1 MPTPDI
7 GELITKGKFD
17 KALLALEGKHDDLSS
32 IQRSVIFE
40 RIGKF
45 DEALDLAKL
54 VYRRTSDE
62 VLKIRALVNMAYNY
76 WRIGELSKSN
86 EIIASGLKLCDESGA
101 DIIRWK
107 SEFYYVRGILSDM
120 NSDFKASFGDFQ
132 KSYELRKLYGDKSL
146 ISHSLTAM
154 GIAAD
159 ALGDLSSALKY
170 YQEGLEIKKEIG
182 NPQDIGRSLNNIG
195 ILQQTKGEYKNAA
208 DSYHKAIEQF
218 RECGSQRDI
227 IGALGGLAST
237 YINLGMKKDA
247 LRYFKEAHEL
257 ALEENFPELTIISAD
272 QLMGYFL
279 AEGDI
284 EQAKIYHDLVVSIAE
299 EAEGMSLKQFS
310 LACQAD
316 FQKNLP
322 RISNKTNALEL
333 YRSILNLEGINS
345 HLELSTLVN
354 IIEILLQ
361 ELLLFGEEEVVHEI
375 EENMKRL
382 ETLISNHG
390 SKIDDVKLLIL
401 KGKLM
406 DILGKH
412 TVGAKM
418 LSEALIMAD
427 THEYQNLAKYIASE
441 LDSIDRNSDEIP
453 LRDRLNQAD
462 LTKVIKS
469 IHSSHVPIVHSEEEI
484 PISLLITDEGGT
496 LRFKHVFGD
505 RVEVN
510 EFLIGAYLM
519 AISNFGKEVFGD
531 ESQSIQRIEQDE
543 NSILILNSRDMLLGY
558 IYSGNTYSALQKIKT
573 LNEGLSNAISA
584 DILGDIEESIELKQ
598 IIRDLVTQIFAR
610 DQLD

>member
-7 GELITKGKFD
+7 GELITKGEFD

-32 IQRSVIFE
+32 IQQSVIFE

-45 DEALDLAKL
+45 NEALKLAKL

-86 EIIASGLKLCDESGA
+86 EVISSGLKLCDESGA

-107 SEFYYVRGILSDM
+107 SELYYVRGILNDM
-120 NSDFKASFGDFQ
+120 NSDFKASFRDFQ
-132 KSYELRKLYGDKSL
+132 KSYELRVVHGDKSL

-154 GIAAD
+154 GIAAS
-159 ALGDLSSALKY
+159 ALGDLTSALKY
-170 YQEGLEIKKEIG
+170 YQKGLKIKKEIG

-195 ILQQTKGEYKNAA
+195 VLHQTKGEYKNAV
-208 DSYHKAIEQF
+208 DSYHKAIAQF
-218 RECGSQRDI
+218 RKCSSKRDI
-227 IGALGGLAST
+227 IGALVGLAST
-237 YINLGMKKDA
+237 YLNLGMKKNA
-247 LRYFKEAHEL
+247 FRYFREAHEL
-257 ALEENFPELTIISAD
+257 ALEENYPELTIISAD
-272 QLMGYFL
+272 QLMEYFL

-284 EQAKIYHDLVVSIAE
+284 EQAKIYHDLVVSVAE
-299 EAEGMSLKQFS
+299 EAEGLSIKQLSLS
-310 LACQAD
+310 CQAN
-316 FQKNLP
+316 FQKSLP

-345 HLELSTLVN
+345 HLELTTLMN

-361 ELLLFGEEEVVHEI
+361 ELLLLGEEEVVHEI
-375 EENMKRL
+375 EKNMKRL
-382 ETLISNHG
+382 ETLISNQG
-390 SKIDDVKLLIL
+390 SKIYEVKLLIL
-401 KGKLM
+401 NAKLM

-418 LSEALIMAD
+418 LSQALIMAD
-427 THEYQNLAKYIASE
+427 TYKYQNLAKYIASE
-441 LDSIDRNSDEIP
+441 LDSVDRNSDEIS

-469 IHSSHVPIVHSEEEI
+469 IHFSHIPIVHSEEET

-505 RVEVN
+505 KVDVN

-519 AISNFGKEVFGD
+519 AISNFGKEIFGD

-543 NSILILNSRDMLLGY
+543 NSILILNGQDMLLGY
-558 IYSGNTYSALQKIKT
+558 IYSGNTYSALQKLKT
-573 LNEGLSNAISA
+573 LNEGLSNVIST
-584 DILGDIEESIELKQ
+584 DTLGDIEESRELKQ
-598 IIRDLVTQIFAR
+598 IIEDLVTQIFVR
-610 DQLD
+610 N

>member
-7 GELITKGKFD
+7 GELITKGEFD

-32 IQRSVIFE
+32 IQQSVIFE

-45 DEALDLAKL
+45 DEALKLAKL

-86 EIIASGLKLCDESGA
+86 EVIASGLKLCDESRA

-107 SEFYYVRGILSDM
+107 SELYYVRGILNDM
-120 NSDFKASFGDFQ
+120 NSDFKASFRDFQ
-132 KSYELRKLYGDKSL
+132 KSYELREVHGDKSL

-154 GIAAD
+154 GIAAS

-170 YQEGLEIKKEIG
+170 YQKGLEIKKEIG

-195 ILQQTKGEYKNAA
+195 VLQQTKGEYKNAV
-208 DSYHKAIEQF
+208 DSYHKAIAQF
-218 RECGSQRDI
+218 RKCSSKRDI

-237 YINLGMKKDA
+237 YLNIGMKKNA
-247 LRYFKEAHEL
+247 FRYFKEAHEL
-257 ALEENFPELTIISAD
+257 ALEENYPELTIISAD
-272 QLMGYFL
+272 QLMEYFL

-284 EQAKIYHDLVVSIAE
+284 EQAKIYHDLVVSVAE
-299 EAEGMSLKQFS
+299 EAEGLSIKQLSLS
-310 LACQAD
+310 CQAN
-316 FQKNLP
+316 FQKSLS

-345 HLELSTLVN
+345 HLELTTLIN

-361 ELLLFGEEEVVHEI
+361 ELLLLGEEEVVHEI

-382 ETLISNHG
+382 ETLISNQG
-390 SKIDDVKLLIL
+390 SKIDEVKLLVL
-401 KGKLM
+401 KAKLM

-418 LSEALIMAD
+418 LSQALIIAD
-427 THEYQNLAKYIASE
+427 TYEYQNLAKYIASE
-441 LDSIDRNSDEIP
+441 LDLVDRNSDEIP

-462 LTKVIKS
+462 LKRVIKS
-469 IHSSHVPIVHSEEEI
+469 IHSSHIPIVHSEEET

-505 RVEVN
+505 KVDVN

-519 AISNFGKEVFGD
+519 AISNFGKEIFGD

-543 NSILILNSRDMLLGY
+543 NSILILNSQDMLLGY
-558 IYSGNTYSALQKIKT
+558 IYSGNTYSALQKLKT
-573 LNEGLSNAISA
+573 LNEGLNHAISA
-584 DILGDIEESIELKQ
+584 DILGEIEESRELKQ
-598 IIRDLVTQIFAR
+598 IIEDLVTQIFVR
-610 DQLD
+610 N